1 MNLRCET
8 CRYFDAADGGFCRV
22 NPPVPIHHDGN
33 KLTGV
38 WPPVRSSDWCGE
50 HEERIELPTVEG

>member
-8 CRYFDAADGGFCRV
+8 CRWWDRIDNECGLCRV
-22 NPPVPIHHDGN
+22 NPPALIQDDVDGHWPIVEPD
-33 KLTGV
+33 
-38 WPPVRSSDWCGE
+38 DWCGE